1 MSHFYTLHFPDEH
14 QAFNAAEALALL
26 DDSSVDLPEML
37 VIDQFNGRLSGQAQL
52 ITDVQAPGTYDPET
66 GEELTP
72 PTPVSGVFVNI
83 VLSRA
88 ILHPSLAPYR
98 VPYGS
103 GGVTFAGTEPEPQA
117 WPPAAN

>member
-26 DDSSVDLPEML
+26 DDSDDLPEML
-37 VIDQFNGRLSGQAQL
+37 VISEGRLFGQAQL
-52 ITDVQAPGTYDPET
+52 ITDVQVPGVYDAD
-66 GEELTP
+66 GNELSP
-72 PTPVSGVFVNI
+72 PRPIPGVFVNI
-83 VLSRA
+83 VLSRPT
-88 ILHPSLAPYR
+88 LHPTLAPYR

-103 GGVTFAGTEPEPQA
+103 AGVTFAGTEPEPQA